1 MAAKITAYIQG
12 WTGKYASFTTNYQ
25 VITHNLKL
33 AMQLLK
39 LKKALLKFTNS
50 NFLFVINFLPPS
62 SNETTLR
69 YLYANIIPW

>member
-12 WTGKYASFTTNYQ
+12 WTGKYVSFATNYQ
-25 VITHNLKL
+25 VITHDLKL

-50 NFLFVINFLPPS
+50 NFLFVSLFPV
-62 SNETTLR
+62 
-69 YLYANIIPW
+69 